1 MICFHGVKTN
11 QLVFEFRILLEMC
24 GADNIPQSTLNFVW
38 NDFMYKFE
46 YGKAIRIRK
55 ISIKRFHDYL
65 K

>member
-1 MICFHGVKTN
+1 
-11 QLVFEFRILLEMC
+11 MC